1 MPAHPCSPA
10 RLPCSRLLR
19 GAAHRNLPHPP
30 YPHPTLT
37 LTLTPTPH
45 QLIATFL
52 IPFAIIALTNFMG
65 KMHDLK
71 MSKKMGADKTLLER
85 LSELEAVIDA
95 DDDGIVSPEEYVIF
109 NLKQMGK
116 VDEDTVGLLRDQF
129 KALDADGSGELDA
142 NDLVLLTR
150 ACEMIGGPS
159 KPKSQR

>member
-1 MPAHPCSPA
+1 MLPCPGARPHAPARPAPLVPARCSPTHARPPVLTYSARPCSVA
-10 RLPCSRLLR
+10 
-19 GAAHRNLPHPP
+19 
-30 YPHPTLT
+30 
-37 LTLTPTPH
+37 

-85 LSELEAVIDA
+85 LSELEAVIAA

-150 ACEMIGGPS
+150 ACEMIGGS
-159 KPKSQR
+159 NKPPAR

>member
-1 MPAHPCSPA
+1 MLAHPCSPTHA
-10 RLPCSRLLR
+10 RPPVLTYSARPCPV
-19 GAAHRNLPHPP
+19 A
-30 YPHPTLT
+30 
-37 LTLTPTPH
+37 

-85 LSELEAVIDA
+85 LSELEAVIAA

-150 ACEMIGGPS
+150 ACEMIGGPN
-159 KPKSQR
+159 KPPKR